1 LATTLLT
8 YEEAA
13 QRLGCSIPHI
23 RRMVRAAILPSC
35 YIGEKTPRIP
45 DNAVEDLIQSLLG
58 EQGAGCPL
66 LPVPIHPL
74 TRLRPGNQA
83 VPRPARR
90 YADSAFAR
98 LRSGGCV
105 KVKESEPA
113 YVISA
118 IREVIGRYPRGPQF
132 ADLTSARGPDTV
144 CSITASKLAS
154 QFRHLR
160 FRAA

>member
-1 LATTLLT
+1 MATTLLT

-13 QRLGCSIPHI
+13 QRLGCSISHI

-35 YIGEKTPRIP
+35 YIGKKTPCIP

-66 LPVPIHPL
+66 LLVPIHPL

-98 LRSGGCV
+98 LRSGGRPLGPCNII
-105 KVKESEPA
+105 SIRRPQRARQWLPA
-113 YVISA
+113 K
-118 IREVIGRYPRGPQF
+118 
-132 ADLTSARGPDTV
+132 
-144 CSITASKLAS
+144 IT
-154 QFRHLR
+154 
-160 FRAA
+160 